1 MKFCAFCGGPLSVRV
16 PQGDDRPRHVCDACG
31 EIHYQNPKVVTGCI
45 PVWQDKVLL
54 CRRAIE
60 PRFGLWTLPA
70 GYMELGE
77 SVQEGAARE
86 AREEANARVRI
97 LDLYTTLSLPHINQV
112 YMMFRAELLD
122 LDFAPGTESLEVA
135 LFGEAEVPWSRFAF
149 PVVAETLR
157 FWFSDRVGGVFRPRT
172 GEIRR
177 EQVDGERRFRME
189 LL

>member
-1 MKFCAFCGGPLSVRV
+1 MNYCSTCGGSVSLRV
-16 PQGDDRPRHVCDACG
+16 PHGDDRPRHVCDACG

-45 PVWQDKVLL
+45 PVWDERILL

-77 SVQEGAARE
+77 SVQQGAARE
-86 AREEANARVRI
+86 AMEEANARVRV
-97 LDLYTTLSLPHINQV
+97 LDLYTTLSLPHINQI

-122 LDFAPGTESLEVA
+122 TDFSPGSESLEVA
-135 LFGEAEVPWSRFAF
+135 LFDEADIPWSEFAF

-157 FWFSDRVGGVFRPRT
+157 FFLADRTAGGFRART
-172 GEIRR
+172 GVIWRDLR
-177 EQVDGERRFRME
+177 AGQRSFQLE